1 MMIQSKADPGVRNPI
16 SVTCFLKTTVNL
28 QYQILLILDFSRYI
42 LDDDEKTSPKP
53 VSTKR
58 VEGFPHVLQHPVSQ
72 LHSHSLGLQMFLQ
85 YSQINLH
92 SQFFS
97 LVT

>member
-1 MMIQSKADPGVRNPI
+1 MRTPI
-16 SVTCFLKTTVNL
+16 GVTCFLKTTINL
-28 QYQILLILDFSRYI
+28 LYQILLILDFSRYI
-42 LDDDEKTSPKP
+42 LDDDDVHIKPSPKP

-58 VEGFPHVLQHPVSQ
+58 VEGFPHVLQHPLSQ
-72 LHSHSLGLQMFLQ
+72 LHSHSLRLQMFLQ

-92 SQFFS
+92 AQFFS